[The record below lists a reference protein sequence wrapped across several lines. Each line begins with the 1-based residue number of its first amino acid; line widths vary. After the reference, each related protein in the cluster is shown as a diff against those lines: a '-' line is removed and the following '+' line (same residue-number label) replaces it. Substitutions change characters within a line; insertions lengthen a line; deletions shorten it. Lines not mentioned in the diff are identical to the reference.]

1 MKSIGVP
8 SLLVTLALIV
18 GTTFGRKTY
27 LVKEE
32 HKGRI
37 PRVRNTNY
45 PSYTY
50 YENFDDEITIYYQAA
65 IAAAWEWDQ
74 TMEEDQNGYP
84 DIYHLKWKL
93 FFKQS
98 LYFKPLLSF
107 PRAIYLEPEFQVQEF
122 EFGFLFDTAY
132 IYGLTGSA
140 ASTRIDYLCFSSMMN
155 LSEIL
160 TTATLVMRFQE
171 CYKTLVNCIYNLQN
185 FNGIDAKYFEECSQ
199 SSKTSITMLERTRA
213 ESNQDFFGSD
223 DDDVLRTGTGCI
235 ERTPTFIG
243 DLQTSLVSN
252 LLSYVK
258 QTYDFKNGEV
268 QLINAQNL
276 PEEQ

>member
-37 PRVRNTNY
+37 PKVRNTNY

-107 PRAIYLEPEFQVQEF
+107 PRAIYLEPEF
-122 EFGFLFDTAY
+122 
-132 IYGLTGSA
+132 
-140 ASTRIDYLCFSSMMN
+140 
-155 LSEIL
+155 
-160 TTATLVMRFQE
+160 
-171 CYKTLVNCIYNLQN
+171 
-185 FNGIDAKYFEECSQ
+185 
-199 SSKTSITMLERTRA
+199 
-213 ESNQDFFGSD
+213 
-223 DDDVLRTGTGCI
+223 
-235 ERTPTFIG
+235 
-243 DLQTSLVSN
+243 
-252 LLSYVK
+252 
-258 QTYDFKNGEV
+258 
-268 QLINAQNL
+268 
-276 PEEQ
+276 